1 MCLHTKPAKTSINR
15 KTKQRKIPK
24 WCVFCEINYTGL
36 LVIAPEHLNDY
47 MKMSGSVSSQSY
59 MKTGNSPISQKGD
72 VYSFAII
79 LQELILRA
87 DPFENDHMDVEGTLC
102 GSHNQSNITL
112 HRS

>member
-1 MCLHTKPAKTSINR
+1 MNSIKEHTEWFIT
-15 KTKQRKIPK
+15 
-24 WCVFCEINYTGL
+24 YTGL
-36 LVIAPEHLNDY
+36 FVIAPEHLNDY